1 MQSLLCALFQKSSW
15 DREPIL
21 PAGGQRP
28 LRLAIPPLM
37 KTEQASGRGQ
47 FIVVTGVNSYGHN
60 TGVYDLGSLG
70 STHCPGPQCQA
81 ISFVLR
87 TGVFSSFEDPV
98 AAPQTTFAFSINAWI
113 RLADPSP
120 ISSATHTSS
129 CGTGTASGPWG
140 PGKLSLRKSIH
151 SRRGSVPQGHHCAVI

>member
-98 AAPQTTFAFSINAWI
+98 AAPQTTFAFSIND
-113 RLADPSP
+113 LDQTCGSFTDLVGH
-120 ISSATHTSS
+120 THVFVRNRNGF
-129 CGTGTASGPWG
+129 GTMGS
-140 PGKLSLRKSIH
+140 RKIVTPEVNS
-151 SRRGSVPQGHHCAVI
+151 